1 MNENSFNLN
10 DFQLLDK
17 IGEGSYGKVY
27 KIKDRTTKIIYAAK
41 KSNKELDDSD
51 EVSIDIYQEVSILSQ
66 LNHPSVLKFI
76 GYSPINFK
84 QKNKPVII
92 TEYVKNGSL
101 KDLLKE
107 QSNPKSIVNWNGT
120 LKLIMLYGIANA
132 MAYLH
137 QHKIIIQTSN
147 KLKKKII

>member
-51 EVSIDIYQEVSILSQ
+51 ETSIDIYQEVSILSQ
-66 LNHPSVLKFI
+66 LNRP
-76 GYSPINFK
+76 
-84 QKNKPVII
+84 
-92 TEYVKNGSL
+92 
-101 KDLLKE
+101 
-107 QSNPKSIVNWNGT
+107 
-120 LKLIMLYGIANA
+120 
-132 MAYLH
+132 
-137 QHKIIIQTSN
+137 
-147 KLKKKII
+147 